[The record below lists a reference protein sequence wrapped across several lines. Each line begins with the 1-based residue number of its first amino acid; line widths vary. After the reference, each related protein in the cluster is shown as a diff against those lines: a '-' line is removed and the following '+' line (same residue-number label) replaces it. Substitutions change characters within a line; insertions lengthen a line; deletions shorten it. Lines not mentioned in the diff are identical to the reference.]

1 MQFIEFSTQ
10 TGAGLTLTFVAY
22 MFVLLLRESY
32 ATEVVAIG
40 GVAVLLASGVLPYQQ
55 ALAELANPA
64 PWTIAAMFIVMGA
77 LVRTGALEAFTNFAE
92 RHAKTNPGLAISL
105 LIGFVVLASAF
116 VSNTP
121 VVVVMIPVFVQLA
134 RSLNVAASKLLIP
147 LSYAAVLGGKLT
159 LIGTSTNL
167 LVDGVARAQGLS
179 AFSIFEVTTLGIV
192 LVFGGWCICA
202 LLPRYCCL
210 TAPVCS
216 TCFQIRAG

>member
-1 MQFIEFSTQ
+1 MQLIEFSTQ